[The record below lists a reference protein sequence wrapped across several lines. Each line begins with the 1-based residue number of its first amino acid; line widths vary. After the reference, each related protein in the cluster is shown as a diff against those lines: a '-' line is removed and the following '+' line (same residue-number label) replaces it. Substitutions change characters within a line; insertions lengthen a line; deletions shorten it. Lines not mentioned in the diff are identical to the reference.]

1 MAVRNKPKKTKN
13 DVYKSMVVG
22 LPKDIYDALLEK
34 SEKKRRSMQ
43 SQILVILEAD
53 LLNKKDES

>member
-1 MAVRNKPKKTKN
+1 
-13 DVYKSMVVG
+13 MVVG

>member
-1 MAVRNKPKKTKN
+1 MAVRNKSKKTKN

-22 LPKDIYDALLEK
+22 LPKDIYDA
-34 SEKKRRSMQ
+34 
-43 SQILVILEAD
+43 QILVILEAD